1 MIPALRDIAAALLLG
16 GALIG
21 AMAGPSSKAA
31 FAQPLTKEEEAKQKL
46 LKQQQQQKQQQQPRR
61 QDAPGQAGPR
71 NAPNAPPQ
79 VQRPQAPPPF
89 LPRTRPAQTD
99 PNGAPPAGQVRPPQQ
114 RQPAFLPPPN
124 NPSRP
129 AAAPV
134 PPPDQRQA
142 LPPRDTIPPREQ
154 GQFLPRRPSG
164 APGMPAGTGAP
175 GAASGPFARPGTP
188 IGAPV
193 VGRPVTQPAG
203 PVRLDQI
210 KQSRI
215 ETVDSGGRKLIQ
227 EPGRTIIKQDN
238 RLIIHKNETTN
249 IQKFYPGARTIP
261 IRGGISQTVYTRPD
275 GLRVVTEV
283 DGSGRMLRRYGQAPG
298 GRQIVY
304 VDNRRFYRNL
314 AVGVGIAAVGVG
326 AVLALSSPVVAMPRE
341 RYIVEYDR
349 ASDDDLYD
357 VLVSPPIERLERVYS
372 LEEVRYSRP
381 LRERMRRIDLDTI
394 NFETGSFEV
403 TEDQYG
409 KLERMA
415 RAMGR
420 AIEKN
425 PAEVFLIEGHTD
437 AVGTPEDNLSLSD
450 RRAESIA
457 RILTEHF
464 SIPIENLVTQGY
476 GEQDLKVPTDGPERA
491 NRRAAVRRITPMLSQ
506 EGGSGVR

>member
-1 MIPALRDIAAALLLG
+1 M
-16 GALIG
+16 
-21 AMAGPSSKAA
+21 
-31 FAQPLTKEEEAKQKL
+31 
-46 LKQQQQQKQQQQPRR
+46 
-61 QDAPGQAGPR
+61 
-71 NAPNAPPQ
+71 PPK
-79 VQRPQAPPPF
+79 
-89 LPRTRPAQTD
+89 D
-99 PNGAPPAGQVRPPQQ
+99 
-114 RQPAFLPPPN
+114 
-124 NPSRP
+124 
-129 AAAPV
+129 
-134 PPPDQRQA
+134 
-142 LPPRDTIPPREQ
+142 Q
-154 GQFLPRRPSG
+154 GQFLPRRPPN
-164 APGMPAGTGAP
+164 APGNVPVNPGTGTAGAGP
-175 GAASGPFARPGTP
+175 GSFGRPGTP

-193 VGRPVTQPAG
+193 MRPPGTPVTGRAPVQPAG
-203 PVRLDQI
+203 PVRLDQV

-283 DGSGRMLRRYGQAPG
+283 DGAGRMLRRYGQGPG

-304 VDNRRFYRNL
+304 IDNRRFYRNL

-357 VLVSPPIERLERVYS
+357 VLVSPPIERLERAYS
-372 LEEVRYSRP
+372 LEEIRYSRP

-450 RRAESIA
+450 RRAEAIA

-506 EGGSGVR
+506 EGGEGR

>member
-1 MIPALRDIAAALLLG
+1 MRDIAAVLLLG
-16 GALIG
+16 GALVG
-21 AMAGPSSKAA
+21 ATGALTSSAA

-46 LKQQQQQKQQQQPRR
+46 LKQQQQQRPQQPQQQPRR
-61 QDAPGQAGPR
+61 QEGPGQGAPR
-71 NAPNAPPQ
+71 NPPGAQPQ

-89 LPRTRPAQTD
+89 LPRNRPAETE
-99 PNGAPPAGQVRPPQQ
+99 PRNAPPAGQVPPSPSQQ
-114 RQPAFLPPPN
+114 RQPAFLPPPGT
-124 NPSRP
+124 PSRP

-134 PPPDQRQA
+134 PSPSPSQA
-142 LPPRDTIPPREQ
+142 IPPRGQ
-154 GQFLPRRPSG
+154 GQFLPQRPAG
-164 APGMPAGTGAP
+164 VPGGPGTGAA
-175 GAASGPFARPGTP
+175 GAAPGGSGRPPAP

-193 VGRPVTQPAG
+193 FGRAATPAAG
-203 PVRLDQI
+203 PVRIDQV

-261 IRGGISQTVYTRPD
+261 VRGGISQTVYTRPD
-275 GLRVVTEV
+275 GVRVFTET
-283 DGSGRMLRRYGQAPG
+283 DRAGRMLRRYGQAPG

-304 VDNRRFYRNL
+304 IDNRRFYRNL
-314 AVGVGIAAVGVG
+314 AIGVGIAAVGVG
-326 AVLALSSPVVAMPRE
+326 AVIALSSPVVAMPRE
-341 RYIVEYDR
+341 RYIVDYDR

-357 VLVSPPIERLERVYS
+357 VLVSPPIERLERAYS
-372 LEEVRYSRP
+372 LEEIRYSRP
-381 LRERMRRIDLDTI
+381 LRERLRRIDLDTI

-409 KLERMA
+409 KLERIA

-420 AIEKN
+420 AIERN

-437 AVGTPEDNLSLSD
+437 AVGSEEDNLSLSD
-450 RRAESIA
+450 RRAEAIA

-464 SIPIENLVTQGY
+464 SIPLENLVTQGY
-476 GEQDLKVPTDGPERA
+476 GEQDLKVPTQGPERV
-491 NRRAAVRRITPMLSQ
+491 NRRVAVRRITPMLSQ
-506 EGGSGVR
+506 EGGEGR